1 MIPILFAPTATA
13 FTTNGVGR
21 LSDAI
26 SCEVMEVRNG
36 EYELEMEYPLTGAHF
51 GDITHSAIIAAIP
64 SHGGTLQ
71 AFRIYKIT
79 KPISGRVKIS
89 ARHISY
95 QLSFIPVSPF
105 SAQGLAAALAAFKTN
120 AAETCPFTLS
130 ADFTSTASYAVPIPT
145 SIRSYL
151 GGQRGSILD
160 VYGGEWEWDNYSIKL
175 HSNRG
180 SDNGVTLRYGKN
192 ITDLKQEESIANTY
206 TGIYPYWKSSEG
218 QMVTLPEKVIHAST
232 ASQYPFQ
239 RTLVKDFSDKFENA
253 PSVTQLRNYT
263 NSYIT
268 ANNIGIPSVGVSV
281 SFVNL
286 SDTEEY
292 KDILALQTVKLCD
305 TITVIFEQL
314 GVEVKAK
321 VTKTVWDVLAERYK
335 SIEVGDRQTSLS
347 GTIEEQIE
355 TVKTAPWVDE
365 MQSSIDRATGVLG
378 SGLRGHVVINRNE
391 EGYANEILFLDSDN
405 LYQAQNVIR
414 INNAGIGFSTSGY
427 GGPYAN
433 AWTID
438 GKLDADF
445 IQAGSLCI
453 GGSYTNKNGS
463 IEVRNAQ
470 NQVIV
475 LMNQNGVT
483 IKNGSL
489 SAPTISGGQITIG
502 NNFKVTSDG
511 TMTAVNGNFTG
522 AIKGGTI
529 KIGSK
534 FDVDAQG
541 NVTASSAKLTGGQIT
556 IGSKFKVA
564 SDGTMTATN
573 GNFSGVVNGGSI
585 NIKNKFIVDKDGNMT
600 AKSGKFSGEIN
611 AATLYGAS
619 IEGADGLSAGEKFWV
634 TYFSDEQ
641 RSKDYEVGA
650 GGFAAWYE
658 GGQDQD
664 GSILGDVFTAN
675 NGEGISDENC
685 LLLKASDGKIYCS
698 DVYPYT
704 EDSGRYRYGM
714 GYWIDWLCDQV
725 ARLWSAVGGGGGDDG
740 GDNGGGLNPGDP
752 GTNPGDNGPVLDG

>member
-1 MIPILFAPTATA
+1 MIPILFTPTATV

-26 SCEVMEVRNG
+26 SCEVMEARNG

-105 SAQGLAAALAAFKTN
+105 TAQGLAAALAAFKTN
-120 AAETCPFTLS
+120 AAETCPFTLT

-175 HSNRG
+175 HKNRG

-232 ASQYPFQ
+232 ASSFPFQ
-239 RTLVKDFSDKFENA
+239 RTLVKDFTEQFDNA
-253 PSVTQLRNYT
+253 PTAEQLRTYT
-263 NSYIT
+263 NRYIA

-281 SFVNL
+281 SFVNF

-292 KDILALQTVKLCD
+292 KGILALQTVKLCD

-365 MQSSIDRATGVLG
+365 LQSSIDRATGVLG

-414 INNAGIGFSTSGY
+414 INNAGIGFSTCGY

-438 GKLDADF
+438 GELDADF
-445 IQAGSLCI
+445 IQTGSLCI
-453 GGSYTNKNGS
+453 GGSYTNKDGS

-475 LMNQNGVT
+475 LMNQSGVT

-489 SAPTISGGQITIG
+489 SAPSISGGAISGSTIQVG
-502 NNFKVTSDG
+502 QKFSVASDG
-511 TMTAVNGNFTG
+511 TMKATSGEFTG

-529 KIGSK
+529 QIGSK
-534 FDVDAQG
+534 FNVDAQG
-541 NVTASSAKLTGGQIT
+541 NVTASAANITGGT
-556 IGSKFKVA
+556 VKIGQKFSVA
-564 SDGTMTATN
+564 ADGTMKATSGEFTGSIKGGTIQIGN
-573 GNFSGVVNGGSI
+573 NFS
-585 NIKNKFIVDKDGNMT
+585 VDSKGNMKAYGGT
-600 AKSGKFSGEIN
+600 FTGDIT
-611 AATLYGAS
+611 AATLSTTNISG
-619 IEGADGLSAGEKFWV
+619 EGGLQAGEKFWV
-634 TYFSDEQ
+634 
-641 RSKDYEVGA
+641 DYRNDDDWEVGI
-650 GGFAAWYE
+650 GGFGFYE
-658 GGQDQD
+658 DD
-664 GSILGDVFTAN
+664 SHGDCMSNAPYDDDDMLLLEADTGTIYCNDVIPYT
-675 NGEGISDENC
+675 NGERWAHG
-685 LLLKASDGKIYCS
+685 LA
-698 DVYPYT
+698 
-704 EDSGRYRYGM
+704 
-714 GYWIDWLCDQV
+714 YWVDWLYEYVTQQNFDD
-725 ARLWSAVGGGGGDDG
+725 GDGG
-740 GDNGGGLNPGDP
+740 GDNGGGNGGD
-752 GTNPGDNGPVLDG
+752 GGDLDGPVEDDRP

>member
-21 LSDAI
+21 LSDTI

-51 GDITHSAIIAAIP
+51 ENITHSAIIAAIP
-64 SHGGTLQ
+64 SHGGSLQ

-206 TGIYPYWKSSEG
+206 TGIYPYWKSSEE

-239 RTLVKDFSDKFENA
+239 RTLVKDFSDKFDNA

-321 VTKTVWDVLAERYK
+321 VTKTVWDVLSERYK

-438 GKLDADF
+438 GELDADF
-445 IQAGSLCI
+445 IQTGSLCI
-453 GGSYTNKNGS
+453 GGNYTNKNGS

-470 NQVIV
+470 NQIIV
-475 LMNQNGVT
+475 LMNQSGVT

-489 SAPTISGGQITIG
+489 SAPSISGGAISGTTIT
-502 NNFKVTSDG
+502 V
-511 TMTAVNGNFTG
+511 
-522 AIKGGTI
+522 
-529 KIGSK
+529 
-534 FDVDAQG
+534 
-541 NVTASSAKLTGGQIT
+541 
-556 IGSKFKVA
+556 GSKFKVT

-573 GNFSGVVNGGSI
+573 GNFTGNITGGTIKIGSKFSVANDGTMKATSGTFSGNINGGSI
-585 NIKNKFIVDKDGNMT
+585 TIGKNFRVTSDGKMT
-600 AKSGKFSGEIN
+600 ASAGTFTGDIQAAVLHTTTISGE
-611 AATLYGAS
+611 G
-619 IEGADGLSAGEKFWV
+619 GLQAGDKFWV
-634 TYFSDEQ
+634 TYNGGGRDQWEIGVGSFVWDEMDD
-641 RSKDYEVGA
+641 SH
-650 GGFAAWYE
+650 
-658 GGQDQD
+658 
-664 GSILGDVFTAN
+664 GSVMQNSVLGDV
-675 NGEGISDENC
+675 SDTEEKF
-685 LLLKASDGKIYCS
+685 LVEAETGKVYCQ

-704 EDSGRYRYGM
+704 EASGRYQNGM

-725 ARLWSAVGGGGGDDG
+725 ERLWDAVGGGGGDDG
-740 GDNGGGLNPGDP
+740 GGGYSPGDP